1 MTHQTLQYFMHDG
14 PSAFRFELAGY
25 LDSEGARRL
34 EQDWRTA
41 GSIIGDRALMVDITF
56 LTGAEKDGRALLA
69 RWHAEGAKFI
79 AKSNVS
85 RELAEA
91 ILGGPVG
98 EIAAPGNAAGKWTW
112 LPYHTCSS
120 AAKLHGMLLLA
131 ALLLVP
137 MQLHAAVLKAET
149 LTAWDEYVQSVQAGL
164 QDRVRP
170 GGSFLWTA
178 EDPERMAKARD
189 GEIIVAPPDGR
200 TPSAVPGGLI
210 HHWIGAAFLAHAKLN
225 DILEVTH
232 DYDHYK
238 EFYRPFVIESK
249 TVARNDPDDKFSMLL
264 MNRALFVKMA
274 IDADYQA
281 TEVRLDD
288 CRFYSVSKTTRV
300 QQIDDYGQ
308 PGERRIPEGEG
319 GGYVWKL
326 FSMVRL
332 EERDGGV
339 YIEMETAALSRDIPS
354 LLRPMVNPIVRRLS
368 RNAMLVSIQQTEQA
382 VRSKSL
388 VARSQ

>member
-1 MTHQTLQYFMHDG
+1 
-14 PSAFRFELAGY
+14 
-25 LDSEGARRL
+25 
-34 EQDWRTA
+34 
-41 GSIIGDRALMVDITF
+41 
-56 LTGAEKDGRALLA
+56 
-69 RWHAEGAKFI
+69 
-79 AKSNVS
+79 
-85 RELAEA
+85 
-91 ILGGPVG
+91 
-98 EIAAPGNAAGKWTW
+98 
-112 LPYHTCSS
+112 
-120 AAKLHGMLLLA
+120 LA
-131 ALLLVP
+131 ALLLIP
-137 MQLHAAVLKAET
+137 MQLHAAILKAET

-178 EDPERMAKARD
+178 EDPERMAEVRD

-210 HHWIGAAFLAHAKLN
+210 HHWIGAAFLANAKLN
-225 DILEVTH
+225 DILEVTR
-232 DYDHYK
+232 DYDRYK